1 MNEIHDVV
9 KLLLARMESHPEEFM
24 PPKPEEDYIIRDV
37 EGNRWWRAMSE
48 IQEYGTAQEKEAIA
62 AKLRV
67 LRLQQAHEW
76 AMDELCNGEDRRRKQ
91 RQQEELDK
99 QRYAQSQM
107 AQAQIKPQ
115 LPGANAPYMHNMTT
129 ALQQQMDYQTLQ
141 AISQLNTL
149 GNYTASTDFANDSL
163 VIRNHDTRTNTAVP
177 RDELATA
184 SSPLSVIKKALGL

>member
-1 MNEIHDVV
+1 MSKELHPVV
-9 KLLLARMESHPEEFM
+9 QLLLARMKSHPEEFRD
-24 PPKPEEDYIIRDV
+24 EYIMSTLEPTTSWGRWDNALRALKDNASEHDLAALNEGLGAIRM
-37 EGNRWWRAMSE
+37 EQIHNA
-48 IQEYGTAQEKEAIA
+48 
-62 AKLRV
+62 V
-67 LRLQQAHEW
+67 L
-76 AMDELCNGEDRRRKQ
+76 DELLNGDERRRKRREEDEYERQLQ
-91 RQQEELDK
+91 R
-99 QRYAQSQM
+99 AQM